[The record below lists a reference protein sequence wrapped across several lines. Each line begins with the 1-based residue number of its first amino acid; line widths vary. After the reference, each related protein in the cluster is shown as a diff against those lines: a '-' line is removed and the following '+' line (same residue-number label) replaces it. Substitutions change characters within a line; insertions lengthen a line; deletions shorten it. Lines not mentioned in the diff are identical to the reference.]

1 MSTQIDTEHFRM
13 RLEDERQKVRNAID
27 YLHKE
32 SPGAPDEITG
42 DLAMGPGDNHLADIA
57 TETVDREIDYT
68 LEGNAEQV
76 LASIDAALER
86 IDEGTYGICQ
96 TCGKPISEERLEA
109 IPYATQCI
117 DCRRK
122 GERG

>member
-68 LEGNAEQV
+68 LEENEERV
-76 LASIDAALER
+76 LAAIDAALKHIE
-86 IDEGTYGICQ
+86 DGTFG
-96 TCGKPISEERLEA
+96 TCRSCHQEIAIERLEA
-109 IPYATQCI
+109 LPYTTQCI
-117 DCRRK
+117 DCKRK
-122 GERG
+122 EERG